1 MRKNKQFIHVAMI
14 AIVLGAIAAAVA
26 YFGNWLPAPASR
38 EAGRI
43 WFNFWAATIVSIVIF
58 AVVSAAIIYSVIKFR
73 AAPDDDSDG
82 PSVHGHTRLEIA
94 WTIIPT
100 IIVVLLSVASA
111 IVLHENSKAGPNPV
125 KIQGIAQQ
133 YAFAFKYEN
142 GVQSGILRLPLGRH
156 AALRLTALDVIHAFW
171 VPDFG
176 QKQDMVPGQTMT
188 LVVTPTRL
196 GTYPLICSHLCGLG
210 HSIMRTSA
218 IVMEPAA
225 FEKWLA
231 DQKAALSGPPGEA
244 GKTVFTNN
252 GCAACH
258 AFTAAGATGAVGPS
272 LDDLSASATAA
283 GQPLEDFIR
292 ESIVA
297 PNKVAAK
304 GYPANVMPQT
314 FAQLPKDQLDAL
326 VTYIAE
332 NGKGGS

>member
-1 MRKNKQFIHVAMI
+1 MRKNKQFIQVAMI
-14 AIVLGAIAAAVA
+14 AIILGALAAVVA
-26 YFGNWLPAPASR
+26 YFGDWLPAPASR

-43 WFNFWAATIVSIVIF
+43 WFVIWISTIVSIVIF
-58 AVVSAAIIYSVIKFR
+58 AIVTAAIIYAAVKFR
-73 AAPDDDSDG
+73 AAPDDDTDG
-82 PSVHGHTRLEIA
+82 PSIHGHSRLEIV

-100 IIVVLLSVASA
+100 VIVVLLSIASA
-111 IVLHENSKAGPNPV
+111 VAMHDNGKAAPDRI
-125 KIQGIAQQ
+125 KIEGIAQQ
-133 YAFAFKYEN
+133 FSFAFKYEN
-142 GVQSGILRLPLGRH
+142 GVQSGTLRLPLKRQAELH
-156 AALRLTALDVIHAFW
+156 LTALDVIHSFW

-176 QKQDMVPGQTMT
+176 QKQDMVPGQTFK
-188 LVVTPTRL
+188 LNVTPTRL
-196 GTYPLICSHLCGLG
+196 GTYPLICTELCGLG

-314 FAQLPKDQLDAL
+314 FAQLPEDQLDAL